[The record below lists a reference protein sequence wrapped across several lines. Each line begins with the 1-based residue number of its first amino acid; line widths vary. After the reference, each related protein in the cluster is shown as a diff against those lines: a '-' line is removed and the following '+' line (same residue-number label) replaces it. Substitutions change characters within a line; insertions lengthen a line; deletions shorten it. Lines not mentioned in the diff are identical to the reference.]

1 VKSFVLGLI
10 CWGLILVIY
19 PHVAHGLEKYSVLEV
34 WGLPCINS
42 ESLNCSQ
49 KNLNSQFR
57 FPAAIDID
65 SRGYVY
71 VADSWN
77 DHIQKL
83 NDSGVSIGKWGSPGS
98 LNGQFRF
105 PSGLAVDS
113 QGNVYVT
120 DFGNSRVQKFTS
132 DGKFITK
139 WGSRGSGDGQFSRP
153 QGVGVDSQGN
163 VYVADFG
170 NSRVQKFTP
179 DGKFITKW
187 GSRGSGDG
195 QFGSGDL
202 VVFTGPTD
210 IAVDSHEDVYVADF
224 GNSRVQ
230 KFTSDGK
237 FLTKW
242 GSRGSGD
249 SQFFLPQGITVDS
262 EGYVYVADSAND
274 IIQKFN
280 SSGLFITKLN
290 PYFYSDDGGNS
301 IFQGPS
307 GIAVNPTNGLL
318 YLSDTW
324 SDSIQVFYPSS

>member
-1 VKSFVLGLI
+1 VKKFVLGFI
-10 CWGLILVIY
+10 CWGFLIVVY
-19 PHVAHGLEKYSVLEV
+19 PHFAHGSEKYSPLEV

-42 ESLNCSQ
+42 EDSGNCSQ
-49 KNLNSQFR
+49 RNLNSQFR

-65 SRGYVY
+65 SLGYVY

-83 NDSGVSIGKWGSPGS
+83 NNSGMLVAKWGSPGS
-98 LNGQFRF
+98 EDGQFRF
-105 PSGLAVDS
+105 PAGLA
-113 QGNVYVT
+113 
-120 DFGNSRVQKFTS
+120 
-132 DGKFITK
+132 
-139 WGSRGSGDGQFSRP
+139 
-153 QGVGVDSQGN
+153 VDSQGN

-170 NSRVQKFTP
+170 NSRVQKFTS

-210 IAVDSHEDVYVADF
+210 IAVDSQGNVYVADF
-224 GNSRVQ
+224 VNSRVQ

-237 FLTKW
+237 FITKW

-249 SQFFLPQGITVDS
+249 GHFFLPQGIAVDS

-274 IIQKFN
+274 SIQKFN
-280 SSGLFITKLN
+280 SGGLFITRFE

-307 GIAVNPTNGLL
+307 GIAVNHRNGLV

-324 SDSIQVFYPSS
+324 SDSIQVFYSSS